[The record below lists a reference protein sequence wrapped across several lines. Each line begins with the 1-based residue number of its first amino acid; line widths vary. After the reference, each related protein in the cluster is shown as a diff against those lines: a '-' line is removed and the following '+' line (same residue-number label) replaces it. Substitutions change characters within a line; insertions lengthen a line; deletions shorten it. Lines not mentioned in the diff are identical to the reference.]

1 MSTLK
6 PALIALSLMLVAPMA
21 VQAAEITLVPAV
33 KLQIGDRDNNGHYWD
48 GGRWRDHD
56 WWKAHYDWRD
66 NHWRPHDEHRDR
78 DDHHRHDDR
87 RGPEAPLTQT
97 RQLAGLS
104 LLLVTLKHQLVFPD
118 DASSKKYPSL
128 LKPVS
133 CSGFVRRF

>member
-48 GGRWRDHD
+48 GGRWRD
-56 WWKAHYDWRD
+56 

-87 RGPEAPLTQT
+87 RPGPD
-97 RQLAGLS
+97 R
-104 LLLVTLKHQLVFPD
+104 KHH
-118 DASSKKYPSL
+118 
-128 LKPVS
+128 
-133 CSGFVRRF
+133 

>member
-66 NHWRPHDEHRDR
+66 NHWRPHENIAIVTIITVMTIIA
-78 DDHHRHDDR
+78 
-87 RGPEAPLTQT
+87 RGRTGSTINTNPASWRGCL
-97 RQLAGLS
+97 
-104 LLLVTLKHQLVFPD
+104 LLLVTLKHQLVF
-118 DASSKKYPSL
+118 S
-128 LKPVS
+128 
-133 CSGFVRRF
+133 

>member
-56 WWKAHYDWRD
+56 W
-66 NHWRPHDEHRDR
+66 
-78 DDHHRHDDR
+78 
-87 RGPEAPLTQT
+87 
-97 RQLAGLS
+97 
-104 LLLVTLKHQLVFPD
+104 
-118 DASSKKYPSL
+118 
-128 LKPVS
+128 
-133 CSGFVRRF
+133 